1 MVQVSFLRPIDQF
14 LGARRFLDSFKEY
27 LQRADFDELLISVA
41 FAKTGPL
48 LRAQPFIREWRRRG
62 KQVKA
67 IFGVDMQGT
76 SKQALEFALVNFDE
90 VYITHST
97 SHSTFH
103 PKFYLFVGEESAVCI
118 HGSHNLTVGGTE
130 TNLEGGTIIQ
140 ITRPEDEATFQE
152 ALSCWTSLLPADCEM
167 TRRLD
172 VELLDELVRGA
183 YIFDER
189 AKPPKHSASE
199 ASPDGASQ
207 EGITRPSPFPRS
219 YPKPPSPVPN
229 EVLPPRRSSSKSFK
243 KATKKAA
250 KQAAKRVVPIPAA
263 TSFRDLSTDALVI
276 QIVPHPNGEVFLSK
290 LAVDQQPAFFGFP
303 FTGRTVPKQRNNPS
317 YPQRIPD
324 PVVNITIYDRQ
335 GNPSLTRLNF
345 NLNTVFY
352 ERKSEI
358 RITFS
363 PDIIRAIV
371 PFSIM
376 VMRQTTEDRDYDIEV
391 FNPGSPRYEDYLT
404 SCNQTLPSG
413 GAQRARRMGW
423 L

>member
-14 LGARRFLDSFKEY
+14 FGARRFLDSFKEY
-27 LQRADFDELLISVA
+27 LQSADFDELLISVA

-172 VELLDELVRGA
+172 VELLDELV
-183 YIFDER
+183 
-189 AKPPKHSASE
+189 
-199 ASPDGASQ
+199 
-207 EGITRPSPFPRS
+207 
-219 YPKPPSPVPN
+219 
-229 EVLPPRRSSSKSFK
+229 
-243 KATKKAA
+243 
-250 KQAAKRVVPIPAA
+250 
-263 TSFRDLSTDALVI
+263 
-276 QIVPHPNGEVFLSK
+276 
-290 LAVDQQPAFFGFP
+290 
-303 FTGRTVPKQRNNPS
+303 
-317 YPQRIPD
+317 
-324 PVVNITIYDRQ
+324 TIYAQ
-335 GNPSLTRLNF
+335 
-345 NLNTVFY
+345 
-352 ERKSEI
+352 K
-358 RITFS
+358 
-363 PDIIRAIV
+363 A
-371 PFSIM
+371 
-376 VMRQTTEDRDYDIEV
+376 DYREAELATLKQ
-391 FNPGSPRYEDYLT
+391 NLT
-404 SCNQTLPSG
+404 SVLVKK
-413 GAQRARRMGW
+413 
-423 L
+423 